1 MVLKYVNESGNLV
14 LLYFIFESYS
24 NLLLV
29 KYIFIIKN
37 TFYFVVLFISMLTS
51 SFVNDDPNES
61 SEPQSR

>member
-1 MVLKYVNESGNLV
+1 MVLKYVNESGKLV
-14 LLYFIFESYS
+14 LLYFIFESYC
-24 NLLLV
+24 NLLRI
-29 KYIFIIKN
+29 KYIFVIKN